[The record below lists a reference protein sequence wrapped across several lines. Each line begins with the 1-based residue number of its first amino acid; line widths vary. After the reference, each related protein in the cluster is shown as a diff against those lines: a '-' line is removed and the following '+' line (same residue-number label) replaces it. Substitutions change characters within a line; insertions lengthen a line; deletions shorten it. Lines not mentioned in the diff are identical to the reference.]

1 MRDSRVHN
9 AAQADVGDDHGK
21 EEKPAE
27 EVVKKDA
34 DRQPQADKDDLF
46 LFVKR
51 QRLRDGDVALG
62 EEQAHGEN
70 GPFADGRKHIP
81 DHNG

>member
-27 EVVKKDA
+27 EVVKKYA
-34 DRQPQADKDDLF
+34 DREPKTDKDDLF
-46 LFVKR
+46 LFVQG

-62 EEQAHGEN
+62 E
-70 GPFADGRKHIP
+70 
-81 DHNG
+81 